1 MICGNESVLL
11 QHDRCA
17 ENFQLPI
24 TRQNRHTRRAVR
36 LKAKPTSTIAWH
48 TWTTT
53 PPLRWIPCVLDTMAP
68 MFSGKFGNPSS
79 MHRTGR
85 KAADLVYEVRDQVA
99 EAGFGWRRI
108 QCCQKNN
115 GSRTGHKEMN
125 PRRTT
130 ARHRIPAWSGTH

>member
-1 MICGNESVLL
+1 MAYLDYNS
-11 QHDRCA
+11 
-17 ENFQLPI
+17 
-24 TRQNRHTRRAVR
+24 
-36 LKAKPTSTIAWH
+36 
-48 TWTTT
+48 TT
-53 PPLRWIPCVLDTMAP
+53 PVDPCVLDTMAP

-125 PRRTT
+125 R
-130 ARHRIPAWSGTH
+130 AELLQGIVFRHGVEPIKEFE